1 MCVHFVQSKRS
12 DSSFTSEPT
21 KRWHYCHTIQ
31 TRSWWNVS
39 SSNALAWWPVFKY
52 YHLFSSYSVFIS
64 SCLGRILPSKLSV
77 VPFVHKGI
85 AITPTIFNYNLK
97 FTYSERIVDSVMI
110 LLVLHFSI
118 PIHLILHR
126 GLNVNLPILIETT
139 CCYIVVVAVWIQ
151 TQNCSSSLKH
161 LAYSSSAPGDGLEGF
176 RAPLRDC
183 PQLCLAAKLLIN
195 PQMLLLSSPVC

>member
-1 MCVHFVQSKRS
+1 MCVHFVQSKKS

-39 SSNALAWWPVFKY
+39 SSVAQAWWPVFKY

-64 SCLGRILPSKLSV
+64 SCLGRILPSKLSI

-85 AITPTIFNYNLK
+85 AITPTIFNNSLK
-97 FTYSERIVDSVMI
+97 FTYSERIVDSVMMGMLKWSTTPSTWFYTGDSMWI
-110 LLVLHFSI
+110 CPCLLK
-118 PIHLILHR
+118 
-126 GLNVNLPILIETT
+126 TT
-139 CCYIVVVAVWIQ
+139 CRYVVVVAVWIQ

>member
-1 MCVHFVQSKRS
+1 MCVHFVQSKKS

-31 TRSWWNVS
+31 IRSWWNLS
-39 SSNALAWWPVFKY
+39 SSVAQAWWPVFKY

-64 SCLGRILPSKLSV
+64 SCLGRILPSKLSI

-85 AITPTIFNYNLK
+85 AITPTIFNNSLK

-126 GLNVNLPILIETT
+126 GLNVNLPMLIEN
-139 CCYIVVVAVWIQ
+139 YM
-151 TQNCSSSLKH
+151 
-161 LAYSSSAPGDGLEGF
+161 
-176 RAPLRDC
+176 PLRGCCCSVDSNT
-183 PQLCLAAKLLIN
+183 KLLFFTQTPCIFFF
-195 PQMLLLSSPVC
+195 SPRRWLRGLQSTPPRLPSALFGC